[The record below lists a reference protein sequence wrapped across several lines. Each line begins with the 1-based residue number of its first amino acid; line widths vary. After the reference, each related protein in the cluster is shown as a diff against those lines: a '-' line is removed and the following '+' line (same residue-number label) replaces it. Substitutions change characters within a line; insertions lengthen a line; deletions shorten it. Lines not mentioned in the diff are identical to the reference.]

1 MNFVVNYEVSRC
13 FSPGGGGGGFFTSG
27 RSSANFGGGYGTG
40 GEGGK
45 GFLQGGEGGR
55 AMSNDALGGFCGG
68 RGVYRN
74 GGGAGGGG
82 GYSWGASGDNIADS
96 CGGGGGS
103 YNSGDEQSNDCCF
116 NDKGHKFVFVTW
128 SCRGSFSTCFLAG
141 ELPKSVEE
149 ASSEFFQLYSE
160 RTHSKSNKTLFE
172 RVFLFKGYSVKISR
186 LTRVNDCT

>member
-1 MNFVVNYEVSRC
+1 M
-13 FSPGGGGGGFFTSG
+13 FSPGGGGGGLLTSG
-27 RSSANFGGGYGTG
+27 RSSANFGGSYGTG

-55 AMSNDALGGFCGG
+55 AMSNNAHGGFGG
-68 RGVYRN
+68 GGGAYGN

-82 GYSWGASGDNIADS
+82 GYSGGASGDNIADS

-128 SCRGSFSTCFLAG
+128 SCQGSFPACFLAG

-149 ASSEFFQLYSE
+149 ASSEFFHLYSE
-160 RTHSKSNKTLFE
+160 RTHLKSNKTLFE

-186 LTRVNDCT
+186 LTRSNDCT

>member
-1 MNFVVNYEVSRC
+1 M
-13 FSPGGGGGGFFTSG
+13 FFPRGRRWRITYQF
-27 RSSANFGGGYGTG
+27 RSSANFGGSYGTG

-55 AMSNDALGGFCGG
+55 AISNDALGGFCGG

-82 GYSWGASGDNIADS
+82 GYSWGAIGDNIADS

-128 SCRGSFSTCFLAG
+128 SCRGSFSACFLAG

-149 ASSEFFQLYSE
+149 ASSEFFQLHSE
-160 RTHSKSNKTLFE
+160 RTHLKSNKTLFE

-186 LTRVNDCT
+186 LTRINDCT